1 MGVTVEQLD
10 KEKLLISLGLDDM
23 RELSVSFETLDICDK
38 DARMIIMR
46 LLRLACKRAGV
57 AYLQKTLLVE
67 ALPCDSGCLLLVTLM
82 EKHSKRRMYK
92 VKRLREYPCFCFFS
106 AESLLSASERLKALD
121 IKLYSNSLWLYK
133 EKFFLIVDY
142 PIVSERVRSILS
154 EYAGGLSGTR
164 VFVSRVRESGKLLC
178 PSNAMSVIGEF
189 MING

>member
-1 MGVTVEQLD
+1 MTVEQLD

-57 AYLQKTLLVE
+57 AYFQKTLLVE

-82 EKHSKRRMYK
+82 EKHSKRRVYK

-106 AESLLSASERLKALD
+106 AESLLSAAERLKALN

-133 EKFFLIVDY
+133 GRLFLIIDY
-142 PIVSERVRSILS
+142 PIVSERVGSVLA
-154 EYAGGLSGTR
+154 EYAESHSGTK

-178 PSNAMSVIGEF
+178 PSNAMSAIGGF
-189 MING
+189 LKDG